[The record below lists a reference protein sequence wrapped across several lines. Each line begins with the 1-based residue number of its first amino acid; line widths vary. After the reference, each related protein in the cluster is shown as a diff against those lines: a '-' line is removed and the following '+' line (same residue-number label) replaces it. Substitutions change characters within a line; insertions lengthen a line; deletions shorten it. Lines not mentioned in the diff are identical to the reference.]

1 MARMERPAWPRVAR
15 VSSTGPHGAQATV
28 PRVAQARKPH
38 VAQGV
43 KPRVAQATVPRVARV
58 TEPRVARARRS
69 SEVQPAH
76 SREKDLQ
83 VRACAAIQ

>member
-1 MARMERPAWPRVAR
+1 MARVERPAWPRVAR
-15 VSSTGPHGAQATV
+15 VSSMRATGPHVAQATV
-28 PRVAQARKPH
+28 
-38 VAQGV
+38 
-43 KPRVAQATVPRVARV
+43 PRVAQATVPRVAWATV
-58 TEPRVARARRS
+58 PRVARVRRS

>member
-1 MARMERPAWPRVAR
+1 
-15 VSSTGPHGAQATV
+15 
-28 PRVAQARKPH
+28 VAQARKPH
-38 VAQGV
+38 VAQAV
-43 KPRVAQATVPRVARV
+43 KPRVARATG
-58 TEPRVARARRS
+58 PRVARARRS